1 MHSIR
6 VGVFRPFARVGAI
19 ATPLAII
26 AMLLMTNA
34 AFAATIGSTGPSL
47 TTCNLGLDLVQT
59 STAPISPSYVVGAD
73 GVITE
78 WSTFTGPALG
88 QIGLEVWRLST
99 APATYQLVGAS
110 PLVTPLAINTPTSF
124 PLVTSIPVLA
134 GDLLGLRLEGP
145 GSCLLPGGVGDTL
158 GYFSGPNPALLSTET
173 MNVYPVASLL
183 NVSATV
189 GTVPPPPP
197 PPPPP
202 GTGCDQT
209 GDQSGDQ
216 TGDQTGNVPGHSNGD
231 HADGSKAGNSSHKS
245 GDKSDKNSC
254 DKGNSNN

>member
-209 GDQSGDQ
+209 GDQTGQMSGQSNGDQ
-216 TGDQTGNVPGHSNGD
+216 TGQRTGRAHRNHTAALTVDQTGDNCNQDQSSSN
-231 HADGSKAGNSSHKS
+231 
-245 GDKSDKNSC
+245 
-254 DKGNSNN
+254 